1 MATRTRTAKRTAT
14 KKPKSATKAKPAKKP
29 VTIDAFNKLP
39 IEQKIKKVRAVL
51 ARNVDLDPGSADYGK
66 GSDVVVV
73 ERDSG
78 IVGGLMV
85 GYFFKNPAHLAA
97 ARWQARHELEDVDLD
112 ELDDDADLDAI
123 DEVLTDHNLA
133 GEELVFEGSVAE
145 LLSGDGGAEVRALW
159 REHVGDEMADEEE
172 DEDEDEGEE
181 EDDSNDDP
189 ERPIGR
195 HEKDDFL
202 TFVRSGGLG

>member
-1 MATRTRTAKRTAT
+1 MTARTKKTTRTSK
-14 KKPKSATKAKPAKKP
+14 KKPKTTAKATKTKKKP
-29 VTIDAFNKLP
+29 LTIAEFQKLP
-39 IEQKIKKVRAVL
+39 VEQKIKKVRGVL
-51 ARNVDLDPGSADYGK
+51 ATDVNLDPGSADYGSTK
-66 GSDVVVV
+66 DVVVV

-97 ARWQARHELEDVDLD
+97 ARWQARHHLEDVDLD
-112 ELDDDADLDAI
+112 ELNDDVDLDAI

-159 REHVGDEMADEEE
+159 RARVDDYVDDDEEEE
-172 DEDEDEGEE
+172 DEDA
-181 EDDSNDDP
+181 DDDVVDDDP

-195 HEKDDFL
+195 SEKDDFL
-202 TFVRSGGLG
+202 TFVRSGGLA

>member
-1 MATRTRTAKRTAT
+1 MATRTRNAKRTAT
-14 KKPKSATKAKPAKKP
+14 KKPKVATKAKPAKKP
-29 VTIDAFNKLP
+29 VTIEAFNKLP

-51 ARNVDLDPGSADYGK
+51 ARNVDLDPGNADYGK

-97 ARWQARHELEDVDLD
+97 ARWQARHELEEVDLD
-112 ELDDDADLDAI
+112 DLDDDVDLDAI

-159 REHVGDEMADEEE
+159 REHVGDDE
-172 DEDEDEGEE
+172 DDEDEGEE
-181 EDDSNDDP
+181 EDDSNDESGEDP